1 MPLADRER
9 YAYTYVDDLREK
21 LNPLLD
27 NCPGGVLTFTPQTG
41 GTSAEDPVQVVIYG
55 DDVERLR
62 EVSAQVQTQL
72 RGIEGALDV
81 RDTMGVVRTDVR
93 STPRREVLDFH
104 GLSLADVAYQ
114 IRVAMTDD
122 EIGTFPLGA
131 GQEDIG
137 IRLGTAWP
145 SRAGELGGP
154 SSVGEA
160 SSLSVIKPDG
170 TSLPLFSVVQLNIDA
185 APLVLSRDNGERA
198 VTVKAQTQGVT
209 RRRSARAA
217 YALARRGCW
226 AWPAD
231 MSYRIAGEAEDQA
244 QTFGDAVVMMGVALF
259 LVFALLVIQF
269 DSFTQ
274 PIIIL
279 SAVPL
284 ALIGVLAALI
294 IGNVPVSF
302 PALIGV
308 IALIGIV
315 VNNAIVMV
323 DTING
328 HLAAGVEPNEAAARG
343 SSDRLRPPSSQ
354 QPLQLSS
361 AWYRWR

>member
-1 MPLADRER
+1 
-9 YAYTYVDDLREK
+9 
-21 LNPLLD
+21 
-27 NCPGGVLTFTPQTG
+27 
-41 GTSAEDPVQVVIYG
+41 
-55 DDVERLR
+55 
-62 EVSAQVQTQL
+62 
-72 RGIEGALDV
+72 
-81 RDTMGVVRTDVR
+81 
-93 STPRREVLDFH
+93 
-104 GLSLADVAYQ
+104 
-114 IRVAMTDD
+114 
-122 EIGTFPLGA
+122 
-131 GQEDIG
+131 
-137 IRLGTAWP
+137 
-145 SRAGELGGP
+145 
-154 SSVGEA
+154 
-160 SSLSVIKPDG
+160 
-170 TSLPLFSVVQLNIDA
+170 
-185 APLVLSRDNGERA
+185 
-198 VTVKAQTQGVT
+198 
-209 RRRSARAA
+209 
-217 YALARRGCW
+217 
-226 AWPAD
+226 

-294 IGNVPVSF
+294 ICNVPVSF

-343 SSDRLRPPSSQ
+343 SSDRLRPIIATTITTIVGLV
-354 QPLQLSS
+354 PLALSDS
-361 AWYRWR
+361 FWMPLCLAVIAGLIASTVISLVVVPALYLLLTKRREPLLAAGG